1 MQSLLQMKEF
11 GSLLLDPSCFPSL
24 DVKINV
30 SQVAE
35 VTQPLDPST

>member
-1 MQSLLQMKEF
+1 MKEF
-11 GSLLLDPSCFPSL
+11 GSLLLDPSL